1 MRNLIITAI
10 AVAFFGAACVPKA
23 NAMDYSYRLIG
34 SDTVIVDAEGMIMPN
49 EADVMTAWMKTVP
62 KAVRD
67 RPNFAMVLNSPGGNP
82 FAAFTIGETVRK
94 AGGNTGVAEHGTC
107 ASACV
112 IVWAAGVRKSASE
125 SSQIGVHGAYLD
137 NGGVENAKAKETDKL
152 YEATFTLKIAQQL
165 KMYGA
170 PDNVVVAAIM
180 TPPNE
185 MYWLTQADAE
195 AWGANLRPLGE

>member
-1 MRNLIITAI
+1 VRNLIARAI

-23 NAMDYSYRLIG
+23 NAMNYSYRLIG
-34 SDTVIVDAEGMIMPN
+34 GDTAIIDAKGMIEPN
-49 EADVMTAWMKTVP
+49 EGDVMTAWLKTVP
-62 KAVRD
+62 KKVRT
-67 RPNFAMVLNSPGGNP
+67 RPNFAMVLDSPGGNP
-82 FAAFTIGETVRK
+82 FAAFTIGEMVRK
-94 AGGNTGVAEHGTC
+94 AGGNTGVAEHGVC

-112 IVWAAGVRKSASE
+112 IIWAAGVRKSASQ

-137 NGGVENAKAKETDKL
+137 NGGVENAKAEETDKL

-165 KMYGA
+165 KMYDA

-180 TPPNE
+180 TPPND

-195 AWGANLRPLGE
+195 AWGANIRPLGE